1 MRNKRKTSFLS
12 LILLLVL
19 IAALALTVVGCDDSK
34 KEDGSVTTTAATTV
48 ATTADDGETTAATTT
63 SATTADTNLR
73 GEGATEFIFKVVT
86 KSGEEKT
93 FTVRTD
99 KTIVGEALQ
108 GVGLIEGE
116 DSQYGLYVKTVDGE
130 TLDWDTDGK
139 YWAFYV
145 DGVYASKGVDS
156 TEIEAGKVY
165 SFHAD

>member
-1 MRNKRKTSFLS
+1 MRNMKKTNFLS

-19 IAALALTVVGCDDSK
+19 IAALALTVVGCDGKNEDDS
-34 KEDGSVTTTAATTV
+34 SVTTAATTV
-48 ATTADDGETTAATTT
+48 ATTAATTEAG
-63 SATTADTNLR
+63 ATTDDPSVR
-73 GEGATEFIFKVVT
+73 GEGDTEFIFKVVT

-108 GVGLIEGE
+108 DAGLIEGE
-116 DSQYGLYVKTVDGE
+116 DSQYGLYVKVVDGE
-130 TLDWDTDGK
+130 RVEWDTDGK

-145 DGVYASKGVDS
+145 DGAYALKGVDS

-165 SFHAD
+165 CFRAE

>member
-19 IAALALTVVGCDDSK
+19 IAALALTVVGCDGKTDT
-34 KEDGSVTTTAATTV
+34 DGSVTTAETTTAATT
-48 ATTADDGETTAATTT
+48 DDP
-63 SATTADTNLR
+63 SVR
-73 GEGATEFIFKVVT
+73 GEGDTEFIFKVVT

-108 GVGLIEGE
+108 DAGLIEGE
-116 DSQYGLYVKTVDGE
+116 DAQYGLYVKVVDGE
-130 TLDWDTDGK
+130 RVEWDTDGK

-145 DGVYASKGVDS
+145 DGVYAVKGVDS
-156 TEIEAGKVY
+156 TEIEAGRVY
-165 SFHAD
+165 SFVAE

>member
-1 MRNKRKTSFLS
+1 MRTKRKTSLLS

-19 IAALALTVVGCDDSK
+19 IAALALTVVGCDGKNEDDS
-34 KEDGSVTTTAATTV
+34 GVTTAATTA
-48 ATTADDGETTAATTT
+48 ATTEVGATTAATTG
-63 SATTADTNLR
+63 DPYLR

-108 GVGLIEGE
+108 EVGLIEGDE
-116 DSQYGLYVKTVDGE
+116 GQYGLYVKAVDGE
-130 TLDWDTDGK
+130 IVEWDTDGK

-145 DGVYASKGVDS
+145 DGVYALKGVDS
-156 TEIEAGKVY
+156 TEIEAGKIY
-165 SFHAD
+165 CFKAE